1 MFCPKCGTLSF
12 PTPTGDMTCTNL
24 KCGYSG
30 NASNTIF
37 VHDREIDVSNVT
49 TRMDAEEPTRGHRE
63 SGDSMSPFWDEPGVR
78 LQSTQIRSC
87 PVCSSTNLRIRSSE
101 EECLD
106 CGAHVP

>member
-49 TRMDAEEPTRGHRE
+49 TRMNAEEPLAGTENLEILCLHFG
-63 SGDSMSPFWDEPGVR
+63 MSQVSVFSPRKSEVAQFA
-78 LQSTQIRSC
+78 LQQIC
-87 PVCSSTNLRIRSSE
+87 VLEAAKKN
-101 EECLD
+101 
-106 CGAHVP
+106 V